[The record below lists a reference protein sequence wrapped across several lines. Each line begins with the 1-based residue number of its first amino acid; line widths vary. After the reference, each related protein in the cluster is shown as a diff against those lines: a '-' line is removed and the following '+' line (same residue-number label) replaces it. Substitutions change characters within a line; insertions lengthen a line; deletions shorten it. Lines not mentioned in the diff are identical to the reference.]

1 MTSYIRSVSLFAL
14 TALLLSPSA
23 YATTL
28 ILVDG
33 EGFESP
39 SYSSAFSGTG
49 QLEGQF
55 ASTFGGLGSTAWA
68 RVGTGGTA
76 NVQSSV
82 VFSGS
87 QALEVNRDA
96 NADERWAVPLAGV
109 PTLPF
114 VVIDWAMRVESSS
127 LSGGSGFGPFF
138 GIEAYGNT
146 GGIIR
151 HGSLGVDAN
160 TQELLFTNAAFGLV
174 PTAGGETVNFGEWNN
189 FRLVFDFPNNE
200 YRGFLNGSLLFV
212 TAFEFGPSSSFID
225 ADIAAIG
232 ASGDANS
239 QAATGTAYF
248 DNYSVFET
256 DDASV
261 LIPEPT
267 AALTLLVGAVTLAM
281 GRRRKNCR

>member
-1 MTSYIRSVSLFAL
+1 MKHYCHAFFLMAL
-14 TALLLSPSA
+14 TMLFVSTSTH
-23 YATTL
+23 ATTF

-39 SYSSAFSGTG
+39 PYSSSFSGTG

-55 ASTFGGLGSTAWA
+55 ASTFGGLGSTAWV

-87 QALEVNRDA
+87 QALEVNRAA
-96 NADERWAVPLAGV
+96 NADERWAVPLGGV

-127 LSGGSGFGPFF
+127 LSGGGFGPFF
-138 GIEAYGNT
+138 GIEAYGNE

-151 HGSLGVDAN
+151 HGSFGVDAN
-160 TQELLFTNAAFGLV
+160 TRELLFTNAAFGLV
-174 PTAGGETVNFGEWNN
+174 PTAGGETVNLGEWNN

-200 YRGFLNGSLLFV
+200 YRGFLNGDLLFT
-212 TAFEFGPSSSFID
+212 TAFEFGPSTSFID
-225 ADIAAIG
+225 ADITAIAAG
-232 ASGDANS
+232 GDPTS

-256 DDASV
+256 DDSSV
-261 LIPEPT
+261 LIPELT
-267 AALTLLVGAVTLAM
+267 TGLTILLGAAFMVI
-281 GRRRKNCR
+281 GRRRNPSL